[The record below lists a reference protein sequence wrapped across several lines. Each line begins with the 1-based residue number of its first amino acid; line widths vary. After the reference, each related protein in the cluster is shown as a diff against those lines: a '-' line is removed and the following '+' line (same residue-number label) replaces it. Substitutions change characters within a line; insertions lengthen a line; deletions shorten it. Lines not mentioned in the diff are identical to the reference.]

1 MTKHTFLFIP
11 LFTLILL
18 TGCSKDRT
26 ISGFD
31 AELFSKAQ
39 RKDGFVYYN
48 FSTEY
53 LETPED
59 AEHKSKYLRTK
70 YNYLAATILDSN
82 GLVIPGSIFPEGS
95 LIVNEMSSIK
105 GEPEKLAIMFK
116 DAKNVYADKNGWVWS
131 YLNADNTVIEPA
143 SRMGVSCI
151 ACHSKPG
158 NIDMTLMSDYFFIGK
173 Q

>member
-1 MTKHTFLFIP
+1 MTKRNFLFIP
-11 LFTLILL
+11 LVSFLL
-18 TGCSKDRT
+18 LAGCTKDRT

-31 AELFSKAQ
+31 AELFTKAQ

-53 LETPED
+53 LEAPEET
-59 AEHKSKYLRTK
+59 EHKSKYLRTK

-116 DAKNVYADKNGWVWS
+116 DAKNVYADQNGWVWS
-131 YLNADNTVIEPA
+131 YLNADNTVIEPTT
-143 SRMGVSCI
+143 RKGISCI
-151 ACHSKPG
+151 ACHSKSG
-158 NIDMTLMSDYFFIGK
+158 NIDYTLMSSYFFVGK

>member
-1 MTKHTFLFIP
+1 MTKRNFLFIP
-11 LFTLILL
+11 LVSFLL
-18 TGCSKDRT
+18 LAGCTKDRT

-31 AELFSKAQ
+31 AELFTKAQ

-53 LETPED
+53 LEAPEET
-59 AEHKSKYLRTK
+59 EHKSKYLRTK
-70 YNYLAATILDSN
+70 YNYLAATILDSIT
-82 GLVIPGSIFPEGS
+82 GTLVPGDIFPDGS
-95 LIVNEMSSIK
+95 MIVNEMSSIK

-116 DAKNVYADKNGWVWS
+116 DPKNVYADQNGWVWT

-143 SRMGVSCI
+143 SRKGISCI
-151 ACHSKPG
+151 ACHSKG
-158 NIDMTLMSDYFFIGK
+158 KTDYTLMSSYFFVGK